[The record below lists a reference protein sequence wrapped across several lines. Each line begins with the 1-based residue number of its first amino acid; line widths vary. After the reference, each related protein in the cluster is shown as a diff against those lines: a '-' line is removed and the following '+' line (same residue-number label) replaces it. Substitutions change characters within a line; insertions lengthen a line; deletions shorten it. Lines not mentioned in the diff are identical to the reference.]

1 MLLSNII
8 NKFRFTLNSKIALLM
23 RIELFS
29 SDYLNIVELNTTG
42 DNENYIKGDSES
54 KYVESEVFNLFT
66 SCFEKANNL
75 YEFFGATKY
84 NTRNIVPLRNELL
97 SKLEALEDIKSLE
110 DFQNH
115 LDQVFLGQEFIDELT
130 EEDKDWKDKWKFYLD
145 KLIKVNK
152 GLVAITDKCIEEQ
165 KILWV
170 IGY

>member
-1 MLLSNII
+1 
-8 NKFRFTLNSKIALLM
+8 M

-66 SCFEKANNL
+66 NCFENANKL

-97 SKLEALEDIKSLE
+97 SKLEALESIKSLD

-130 EEDKDWKDKWKFYLD
+130 EEDKDWQDKWKFYLD
-145 KLIKVNK
+145 KLIQVNK
-152 GLVAITDKCIEEQ
+152 GLIAITDKCIEEQ

>member
-1 MLLSNII
+1 
-8 NKFRFTLNSKIALLM
+8 M

-29 SDYLNIVELNTTG
+29 SEYLNIVELNTTG

-54 KYVESEVFNLFT
+54 RYVESEVFNLFAN
-66 SCFEKANNL
+66 CFENANKL

-84 NTRNIVPLRNELL
+84 NSRKIVPLRNEL
-97 SKLEALEDIKSLE
+97 SQKLEKFQAIKSLD

-115 LDQVFLGQEFIDELT
+115 LDQVFLGQEFIDELIA
-130 EEDKDWKDKWKFYLD
+130 EDIKWKDKWEIYLE
-145 KLIKVNK
+145 KLIEVNK
-152 GLVAITDKCIEEQ
+152 GLILIADKCIEEQ

>member
-1 MLLSNII
+1 
-8 NKFRFTLNSKIALLM
+8 M

-29 SDYLNIVELNTTG
+29 SEYLNIVELNTTG

-66 SCFEKANNL
+66 SSFENANKL

-97 SKLEALEDIKSLE
+97 SKLEAFKSIE
-110 DFQNH
+110 SYDHFH
-115 LDQVFLGQEFIDELT
+115 KYLDQIFLGQEFIDELT
-130 EEDKDWKDKWKFYLD
+130 REDPNWKTNWKKYVD
-145 KLIKVNK
+145 QLIKLNE
-152 GLVAITDKCIEEQ
+152 GLIKITDKCIEEQ
-165 KILWV
+165 KVLWV